1 MSTLSTAL
9 VLFLV
14 SAAGAAADGMPAV
27 VKVHAGQPDAV
38 LLLNPY
44 TFGGNV
50 NFEHGRV
57 AHWVVL
63 FCVDWYPPCME
74 LRAHYEDIA
83 RDYQGRLNVGNGLHS
98 EVRFAEVDCTVNKVL
113 CNTQG
118 VEGYPTVIHYDGK
131 PQTSEWV
138 NTKDLAKAVRKLGK
152 WVNELV
158 VQTPKR
164 LALEQEK
171 AVSRLSNSEQMRV
184 LAGCLAIFC
193 FALNIMR
200 NAGLCPRWA
209 LSGEA
214 PNDKPERAEAVVANA
229 ANAEAAGDVVRR
241 RTLLPEEWGNERA
254 EILL

>member
-1 MSTLSTAL
+1 MPSWSNAL
-9 VLFLV
+9 VVVLV
-14 SAAGAAADGMPAV
+14 AAAGAAAEPMPAE

-44 TFGGNV
+44 IFGGNV
-50 NFEHGRV
+50 NFDNGRV
-57 AHWVVL
+57 THWVVM

-74 LRAHYEDIA
+74 LRAHYEDMA
-83 RDYQGRLNVGNGLHS
+83 RDYQRRLNVGNGLHS
-98 EVRFAEVDCTVNKVL
+98 EVRFAEVDCTVNKAL

-118 VEGYPTVIHYDGK
+118 VEGYPTINHYDSK
-131 PQTSEWV
+131 AQTSEWV
-138 NTKDLAKAVRKLGK
+138 NMKDIAKAVRKLAK
-152 WVNELV
+152 WVDERV
-158 VQTPKR
+158 VQAPKK

-171 AVSRLSNSEQMRV
+171 AVSRLPDSERMRL

-254 EILL
+254 DILL